1 VGTMRRV
8 SLKNCPY
15 CDCSEVYAPSTR
27 TLWQKMAVLFFL
39 RLVRCHV
46 CMRRHFR
53 PIFLPATKHPATD
66 TTPRKPAEVVAMK
79 KKEKR
84 PA

>member
-1 VGTMRRV
+1 MRRV

-15 CDCSEVYAPSTR
+15 CGCSQIYVSSSATP
-27 TLWQKMAVLFFL
+27 WQRLSVLFFL
-39 RLVRCHV
+39 RLVRCHT

-53 PIFLPATKHPATD
+53 PIFVPTPKHPSTD
-66 TTPRKPAEVVAMK
+66 AEPRKSIEVVPIK
-79 KKEKR
+79 KAEKR